1 MERSVEPAVTRL
13 GEVHLIMLA
22 HDPEEQYPRSVSKK
36 PVLLY
41 EREQKWNQIWRFSGK
56 KDEK

>member
-41 EREQKWNQIWRFSGK
+41 EKEQK
-56 KDEK
+56 